1 MTTGIPINGRSAKFM
16 QAYTMRGGSVN
27 GQFYAMRPAF
37 LNRLRDGNIRIP
49 LGMYRNDPLI
59 SSMANNDLDGIRH
72 PWDVRRV
79 QGVIEAHFE
88 ISPLSVF
95 RWEDLVR
102 QFRRE
107 VRQSRGDMENGA
119 IKALI
124 RNKGYAGLPH
134 HSDDLIRD
142 WLRTNPVVPG
152 NWRGRL
158 LRPIALR
165 QLRASRPH
173 TPEALEPRLVLEIA
187 ASDLA

>member
-1 MTTGIPINGRSAKFM
+1 
-16 QAYTMRGGSVN
+16 
-27 GQFYAMRPAF
+27 
-37 LNRLRDGNIRIP
+37 
-49 LGMYRNDPLI
+49 MYRNDPLI

-152 NWRGRL
+152 NWRRRL

-173 TPEALEPRLVLEIA
+173 PPEALEPRLVLEIA